1 MSNIKVVKI
10 NNMPEPSKKKTKK
23 KSSNDLDYLKNI
35 IRENPNNQLEIKDN
49 SKIKKNKEI
58 EHLLSKRKSMKKP
71 LQIIKVDKPKIQ
83 LDKPKIQLDKPK
95 IQLDKPKIQLDKPKI
110 QLDKPKKTKIKL
122 QYLNKKN
129 KKLPK
134 SIIKLKPATKK
145 DLDKFFKKI
154 DRKKKIIASNIKAPK
169 LKKSKKNIS
178 KLISSNH
185 SEVNPFSAVIQKVIK
200 KNKKNIKK
208 VINKLSRK
216 ELVDKLSK
224 LNLIDKNTK
233 APDNI
238 LKDIMKLNEISDLII
253 EK

>member
-71 LQIIKVDKPKIQ
+71 LQIIKV
-83 LDKPKIQLDKPK
+83 
-95 IQLDKPKIQLDKPKI
+95 DKPKI